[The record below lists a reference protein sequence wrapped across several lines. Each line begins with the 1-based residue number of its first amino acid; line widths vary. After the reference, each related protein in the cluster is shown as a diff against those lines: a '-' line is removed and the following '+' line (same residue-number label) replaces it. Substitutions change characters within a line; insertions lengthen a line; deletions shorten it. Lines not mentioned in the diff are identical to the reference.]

1 MKSNGKLLGVLIAV
15 AAFMASTGSA
25 LSGKSVK
32 IENGEEGAGWVFK
45 GCRLVEYGS
54 TTLHF
59 TEQKGSFIEFS
70 FVGTGI
76 EVYAKTDPQCGSVDI
91 FIDEVFQSAVDTSSA
106 ENIWKAKVFEKGSLS
121 DGSHKI
127 RIAQTGKHGIKLDYI
142 QVFNDPAVVAGCSKR
157 DGFAF
162 HGVARL
168 M

>member
-1 MKSNGKLLGVLIAV
+1 MKSYGKQLSVLM
-15 AAFMASTGSA
+15 AAALAAGSGFA
-25 LSGKSVK
+25 LSGKNVK
-32 IENGEEGAGWVFK
+32 IENGEGPGWVFK
-45 GCRLVEYGS
+45 NCRLVEYGA

-106 ENIWKAKVFEKGSLS
+106 ENIWKVKVFEKGSLS
-121 DGSHKI
+121 AGSHKI

-142 QVFNDPAVVAGCSKR
+142 QVFNDPAVVVGCSKR
-157 DGFAF
+157 DDFAF